1 MMKRFNKVLALV
13 LAMTMMFGAV
23 SVFASAADTTNAS
36 YKIRFVDNEG
46 NPITSVA
53 AGSCANAII
62 SIKTNGYSPIFAFHA
77 FYDATKL
84 TLNRYNREDK
94 KAAGAA
100 NCLELLGR
108 FANTGVYADASDELL
123 EHEDD
128 MIGAG
133 AVQDWGYTGNI
144 SYNIHTDSMYPD
156 SFTDAQKAQY
166 KAVYLG
172 FMANSAKTV
181 SCLTVNTEGAYAD
194 VARFRFY
201 ADADTQLDSSAFF
214 LPADQTKNYIMIDI
228 DDEPLRNCQVSN
240 PVKVSN
246 LTVEYEGGVTPPP
259 AQDPI
264 TVENISTQVQWQS
277 KDEGLMRVAFRGNIK
292 NYDLN
297 LVDGS
302 QTEIADI
309 AEMGVVYSK
318 SNTNPTV
325 GGENCTAAPAW
336 TIYDFTTGGYFFRAV
351 VGNYPYDNT
360 ETLYANAYIIID
372 GQTITAS
379 NGVTSTTGA
388 AEYARAT
395 ALGMAT
401 K

>member
-1 MMKRFNKVLALV
+1 MKRFNKILALV

-23 SVFASAADTTNAS
+23 SIFASAADTTNAS
-36 YKIRFVDNEG
+36 YKISFVDNDG
-46 NPITSVA
+46 NAITSVT
-53 AGSCANAII
+53 AGQTANVIV
-62 SIKTNGYSPIFAFHA
+62 SIKTNGYAPIFAFRA
-77 FYDATKL
+77 LYDYTAL
-84 TLNRYNREDK
+84 THIKQNGTTAETPNNNTCR
-94 KAAGAA
+94 
-100 NCLELLGR
+100 ELLGR
-108 FANTGVYADASDELL
+108 FSNRGEWEDAPQWLL
-123 EHEDD
+123 DHEMDNA
-128 MIGAG
+128 GAG
-133 AVQDWGYTGNI
+133 YVNDWGAAKPTATP
-144 SYNIHTDSMYPD
+144 HKDVLYPAD
-156 SFTDAQKAQY
+156 FTDAQKAQY
-166 KAVYLG
+166 KCIDFGY
-172 FMANSAKTV
+172 MADVQDSN
-181 SCLTVNTEGAYAD
+181 LTVNTEGEFID
-194 VARFRFY
+194 MIRFRFL
-201 ADADTQLDSSAFF
+201 AVKDTQLDSSVFYF
-214 LPADQTKNYIMIDI
+214 MDDITRTYIMIDV
-228 DDEPLRNCQVSN
+228 DDEPLRNCQTST

-259 AQDPI
+259 AGDPI

-292 NYDLN
+292 NYTLN

-302 QTEIADI
+302 DKEIADI

-318 SNTNPTV
+318 LNTNPTV
-325 GGENCTAAPAW
+325 GGADCTAAPAW

-351 VGNYPYDNT
+351 VGNYPYDNA

-379 NGVTSTTGA
+379 NGATSTSGA

>member
-1 MMKRFNKVLALV
+1 MMKRFNKILALV
-13 LAMTMMFGAV
+13 LALAMICSV
-23 SVFASAADTTNAS
+23 VSISVFAADTTNAS
-36 YKIRFVDNEG
+36 YKVRFVDNAG

-77 FYDATKL
+77 FYDATAL
-84 TLNRYNREDK
+84 TLNRQNREDLK
-94 KAAGAA
+94 PASAA
-100 NCLELLGR
+100 NCAELLGR

-133 AVQDWGYTGNI
+133 AVQDWGYTGNV
-144 SYNIHTDSMYPD
+144 NVGVHADSMYPD

-172 FMANSAKTV
+172 FMANSTKTV
-181 SCLTVNTEGAYAD
+181 SCLTVNTEGVFVD

-201 ADADTQLDSSAFF
+201 ANADTDLNTSTFF
-214 LPADQTKNYIMIDI
+214 LPEDQTKNYIMIDI

-259 AQDPI
+259 ANPI
-264 TVENISTQVQWQS
+264 TVENITTQVQWQD
-277 KDEGLMRVAFRGNIK
+277 KDAGKMRVAFRGNIK
-292 NYDLN
+292 NYTLN

-302 QTEIADI
+302 TTEIADI
-309 AEMGVVYSK
+309 SEMGVVYSK
-318 SNTNPTV
+318 TNTDPTV
-325 GGENCTAAPAW
+325 GGANCSNAPAW
-336 TIYDFTTGGYFFRAV
+336 TIYDFTNGGYFFRAV
-351 VGNYPYDNT
+351 VGNYQYDNA
-360 ETLYANAYIIID
+360 ETLYAKAYIVID
-372 GQTITAS
+372 DQTIYAPSAMT
-379 NGVTSTTGA
+379 TTGA
-388 AEYARAT
+388 QAYADGVAN
-395 ALGMAT
+395 GMSA

>member
-1 MMKRFNKVLALV
+1 MKKSISIVIALILLV
-13 LAMTMMFGAV
+13 NVFAISAFAAVPSGNAIALTLSAEDKSYTAGETVMVTLSVETTSAV
-23 SVFASAADTTNAS
+23 SGLYAGEVEVAYDSSIFEPVADLSQGPLLENYGCT
-36 YKIRFVDNEG
+36 EG
-46 NPITSVA
+46 TIISGNHEKSLSSVKPGGDAGFYPEDVA
-53 AGSCANAII
+53 AYGWDA
-62 SIKTNGYSPIFAFHA
+62 G
-77 FYDATKL
+77 FY
-84 TLNRYNREDK
+84 
-94 KAAGAA
+94 
-100 NCLELLGR
+100 
-108 FANTGVYADASDELL
+108 
-123 EHEDD
+123 
-128 MIGAG
+128 IGI
-133 AVQDWGYTGNI
+133 VE
-144 SYNIHTDSMYPD
+144 
-156 SFTDAQKAQY
+156 
-166 KAVYLG
+166 
-172 FMANSAKTV
+172 NSAGFTPVDCSTGPQTFLTFPLKLKAGVADGSYTIGVNKCAFEGDNAVAFLTDETFGGIFGGMGGEFGVGDTDTYACGTLTITV
-181 SCLTVNTEGAYAD
+181 G
-194 VARFRFY
+194 
-201 ADADTQLDSSAFF
+201 Q
-214 LPADQTKNYIMIDI
+214 
-228 DDEPLRNCQVSN
+228 
-240 PVKVSN
+240 
-246 LTVEYEGGVTPPP
+246 GGVTPPP

-292 NYDLN
+292 NYTLN

-325 GGENCTAAPAW
+325 GGTGCTAAPAW

-388 AEYARAT
+388 AEYERAT